1 MSSGAGSLGPSPALR
16 SHLDGFD
23 VALFDVISIAFFL
36 CLFDDSKLTTTFT
49 FFFAHQSQLNIA
61 NPATGCQKKIE
72 ITDENVALNVMV
84 MFLNLA
90 QNRGAFRIDESA
102 KIFECI
108 KTFQKTASQSQ

>member
-1 MSSGAGSLGPSPALR
+1 MSSLQESPEQVEQTEVKSSTQGQSDKQPNL
-16 SHLDGFD
+16 LD
-23 VALFDVISIAFFL
+23 
-36 CLFDDSKLTTTFT
+36 
-49 FFFAHQSQLNIA
+49 
-61 NPATGCQKKIE
+61 IE

-108 KTFQKTASQSQ
+108 KTFQKSQTSE

>member
-1 MSSGAGSLGPSPALR
+1 MSS
-16 SHLDGFD
+16 
-23 VALFDVISIAFFL
+23 
-36 CLFDDSKLTTTFT
+36 DSKVQVSSSENEQPNL
-49 FFFAHQSQLNIA
+49 LD
-61 NPATGCQKKIE
+61 IE

-108 KTFQKTASQSQ
+108 KTFQKTASKSQ

>member
-1 MSSGAGSLGPSPALR
+1 MSSLQESPEQVEQTEVKSSTQGQSDKQPNL
-16 SHLDGFD
+16 LD
-23 VALFDVISIAFFL
+23 
-36 CLFDDSKLTTTFT
+36 
-49 FFFAHQSQLNIA
+49 
-61 NPATGCQKKIE
+61 IE

-108 KTFQKTASQSQ
+108 KTFQKSQTSESA

>member
-1 MSSGAGSLGPSPALR
+1 MSSLQESPENVKQVQEKSSTQEQSDKQPNL
-16 SHLDGFD
+16 LD
-23 VALFDVISIAFFL
+23 
-36 CLFDDSKLTTTFT
+36 
-49 FFFAHQSQLNIA
+49 
-61 NPATGCQKKIE
+61 IE

-108 KTFQKTASQSQ
+108 KAFQKTQPESK

>member
-1 MSSGAGSLGPSPALR
+1 MSSLQESPENVKQVQEKSSTQEQSDKQPNL
-16 SHLDGFD
+16 LD
-23 VALFDVISIAFFL
+23 
-36 CLFDDSKLTTTFT
+36 
-49 FFFAHQSQLNIA
+49 
-61 NPATGCQKKIE
+61 IE
-72 ITDENVALNVMV
+72 ITDDKVALNVMV

>member
-1 MSSGAGSLGPSPALR
+1 MSSLQESPEQVEQTEVKSSTQGQSDKQPNL
-16 SHLDGFD
+16 LD
-23 VALFDVISIAFFL
+23 
-36 CLFDDSKLTTTFT
+36 
-49 FFFAHQSQLNIA
+49 
-61 NPATGCQKKIE
+61 IE

-108 KTFQKTASQSQ
+108 KTFQKNPTSESA

>member
-1 MSSGAGSLGPSPALR
+1 MSSLQESPEQVDQTEVK
-16 SHLDGFD
+16 S
-23 VALFDVISIAFFL
+23 S
-36 CLFDDSKLTTTFT
+36 TQE
-49 FFFAHQSQLNIA
+49 QSDKQPNLLE
-61 NPATGCQKKIE
+61 IE

-108 KTFQKTASQSQ
+108 KTFQKTASQSK

>member
-1 MSSGAGSLGPSPALR
+1 MSS
-16 SHLDGFD
+16 
-23 VALFDVISIAFFL
+23 
-36 CLFDDSKLTTTFT
+36 DSKVQVSSSENEQPNL
-49 FFFAHQSQLNIA
+49 LD
-61 NPATGCQKKIE
+61 IE

-108 KTFQKTASQSQ
+108 KAFQKTQPESK

>member
-1 MSSGAGSLGPSPALR
+1 MSS
-16 SHLDGFD
+16 
-23 VALFDVISIAFFL
+23 
-36 CLFDDSKLTTTFT
+36 DSKIQVSSSENEQPNL
-49 FFFAHQSQLNIA
+49 LD
-61 NPATGCQKKIE
+61 IE

-108 KTFQKTASQSQ
+108 KTFQKTASQSK

>member
-1 MSSGAGSLGPSPALR
+1 MSSLQESPENVKQVQEKSSTQEQSDKQPNL
-16 SHLDGFD
+16 LD
-23 VALFDVISIAFFL
+23 
-36 CLFDDSKLTTTFT
+36 
-49 FFFAHQSQLNIA
+49 
-61 NPATGCQKKIE
+61 IE

-108 KTFQKTASQSQ
+108 KTFQKTASKSQ

>member
-1 MSSGAGSLGPSPALR
+1 MSSLQESPEQVDQTEVKSPTQEQSDKQPNL
-16 SHLDGFD
+16 LD
-23 VALFDVISIAFFL
+23 
-36 CLFDDSKLTTTFT
+36 
-49 FFFAHQSQLNIA
+49 
-61 NPATGCQKKIE
+61 IE

-108 KTFQKTASQSQ
+108 KTFQKTASKSQ

>member
-1 MSSGAGSLGPSPALR
+1 MSSLQESPEQVEEVEQTEVKSSTQGQTDKQPNL
-16 SHLDGFD
+16 LD
-23 VALFDVISIAFFL
+23 
-36 CLFDDSKLTTTFT
+36 
-49 FFFAHQSQLNIA
+49 
-61 NPATGCQKKIE
+61 IE

-108 KTFQKTASQSQ
+108 KTFQKTQSESK

>member
-1 MSSGAGSLGPSPALR
+1 MSSLQESPEQVDQTEVKSPTQEQSDKQPNL
-16 SHLDGFD
+16 LD
-23 VALFDVISIAFFL
+23 
-36 CLFDDSKLTTTFT
+36 
-49 FFFAHQSQLNIA
+49 
-61 NPATGCQKKIE
+61 IE

-108 KTFQKTASQSQ
+108 KTFQKSPTSESA